1 MAQGRTTKRR
11 ANDTA
16 EISIFGLIKQ
26 WLVSSFR
33 RVDGADLPDT
43 GRSSVESSEG
53 LIGGL
58 SFGSVV
64 PPFNLEVLGQLKRLW
79 QCNPDFS
86 QHVSNV
92 ESLGNT
98 GHTLTVDAAS
108 DSQAEAALSRINE
121 SAARIYRNGAGVD
134 GLINAYLDQLAWSG
148 ALSSEDVVDFAGRR
162 VHKVVLVPVEQIR
175 FRYIDGEFVPHQ
187 QPNSLA
193 AFAKAKSSLGLIPLN
208 PLTYQYFAL
217 QTIENS
223 PYAKPTALAAVE
235 LMLGVQ
241 HDAIDGIQHIVRKLG
256 ILGLVSFLV
265 KKPTMNSGEDNSS
278 FKKRAEAYLAE
289 VKKRLDGNFN
299 KGLLVGFKGEHEVDH
314 ANVASDG
321 RGSREI
327 YQVLEEL
334 VFSGMGSMAAFHGRN
349 YTTTET
355 FADVIYSILAAQV
368 VNRQRL
374 IKRRQEQTN
383 RLDLMLAGIQ
393 VDGVSLQF
401 NRVEARNELQKA
413 QAEEIRQRMVLDKA
427 RAGIISPDQAAQ
439 ELGYDSAF
447 DPELLSSHPDVA
459 KELRARHGAN
469 VRGFSATYRFDRAAQ
484 RYRVMSSTIEIASE
498 PDDAAVDDDRVV
510 RFGKKKAA

>member
-1 MAQGRTTKRR
+1 MQQRRKKR
-11 ANDTA
+11 DS
-16 EISIFGLIKQ
+16 EIGLFGLIKQ

-33 RVDGADLPDT
+33 KVDGAELPDD
-43 GRSSVESSEG
+43 GRSSVESNEG
-53 LIGGL
+53 SIGGL
-58 SFGSVV
+58 SFGSVI
-64 PPFNLEVLGQLKRLW
+64 PPFDLQVLATLKKLW
-79 QCNPDFS
+79 LCNPDFS

-98 GHTLTVDAAS
+98 GHTLTIDAAS
-108 DSQAEAALSRINE
+108 DTQTEAALSRLNE
-121 SAARIYRNGAGVD
+121 SAARIYKNGAGVD

-175 FRYIDGEFVPHQ
+175 FRYLDGEYVPHQ
-187 QPNSLA
+187 QPSTLSA
-193 AFAKAKSSLGLIPLN
+193 LIGGKTPLGLIPLN
-208 PLTYQYFAL
+208 PETYHYYAI

-223 PYAKPTALAAVE
+223 PYAKPPATAAVD

-241 HDAIDGIQHIVRKLG
+241 QDAIDNIKHIVRKLG
-256 ILGLVSFLV
+256 ILGLVAFLV
-265 KKPTMNSGEDNSS
+265 KKPTANPGEDNSS
-278 FKKRAEAYLAE
+278 FKKRAEQYLADT
-289 VKKRLDGNFN
+289 KKRLDGNFN
-299 KGLLVGFKGEHEVDH
+299 KGLLVGFRGEHEIEH

-321 RGSREI
+321 RGSNEI
-327 YQVLEEL
+327 FQVIEEL

-401 NRVEARNELQKA
+401 NRVEARNEYVKA
-413 QAEEIRQRMVLDKA
+413 QAEEIRQRMVLDKV
-427 RAGIISPDQAAQ
+427 RAGIISPDQGAQ
-439 ELGYDSAF
+439 ELGYESAF
-447 DPELLSSHPDVA
+447 DAELLSSHPEVA
-459 KELRARHGAN
+459 AGLRAKTRAN
-469 VRGFSATYRFDRAAQ
+469 TRGFSATYRFDRAAQ
-484 RYRVMSSTIEIASE
+484 RYRFTSSTIEITSE
-498 PDDAAVDDDRVV
+498 PDDAASDNVLRLL
-510 RFGKKKAA
+510 KKKAA